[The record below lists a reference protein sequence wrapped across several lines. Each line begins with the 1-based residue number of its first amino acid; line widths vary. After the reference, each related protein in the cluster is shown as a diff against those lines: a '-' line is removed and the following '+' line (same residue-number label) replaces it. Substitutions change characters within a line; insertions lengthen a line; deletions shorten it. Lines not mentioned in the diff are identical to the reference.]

1 MSATGKELFPLSKTT
16 HHDLVNLCEA
26 LFGWRPCA
34 EWIATGKCEATDGPA
49 SHLHPNLQAFF
60 NHCKY
65 VTANYLPEVVG
76 SSNAALK
83 SHGDLLNI
91 VKFVRDRPQIA
102 RSALASDYFH
112 QKTKL
117 TGQDAPSLADQEQAL
132 NIAVRIMVMVLPSAE
147 NQSDGLL
154 EAGLQPTIW
163 TNEQSLRQLISSS
176 FPQRE
181 HPLLNQSGEF
191 VAMAKVRLASITARR
206 LQNLARLE
214 IIPTSDMRN
223 HLLLDEKGGEIAVF
237 HFTSFLKEN
246 LSVGAIPSALV
257 LETLVT
263 IKEILFSNDAHS
275 HPMLLNLVSKKGF
288 DPDILRIVDSPQ
300 YVAAV
305 RKPINYVYW
314 GTRLMELHDELEN
327 PTPRGFMET
336 WLERK
341 SGARYMMLAT
351 IAGLAFAIL
360 LGIVGVG
367 LSAFQAWIGWQQWKH
382 PVQ

>member
-1 MSATGKELFPLSKTT
+1 MSATGKDLFPLSKTT
-16 HHDLVNLCEA
+16 HQDLINLCEA

-34 EWIATGKCEATDGPA
+34 EWIAKGKCEATDSPA
-49 SHLHPNLQAFF
+49 SHRHPNLQTFF
-60 NHCKY
+60 NHYKY

-76 SSNAALK
+76 SSNAALQ
-83 SHGDLLNI
+83 SHGDLLDI
-91 VKFVRDRPQIA
+91 VKFIRDRPHIA
-102 RSALASDYFH
+102 RSVLTSDYF
-112 QKTKL
+112 QQRAKL
-117 TGQDAPSLADQEQAL
+117 TTGQDAPSLADQEQAF

-154 EAGLQPTIW
+154 EAGLQPTVW
-163 TNEQSLRQLISSS
+163 MNEQSLMQFISSS

-181 HPLLNQSGEF
+181 HPALKQSGELA
-191 VAMAKVRLASITARR
+191 AMAKVRLASITARR
-206 LQNLARLE
+206 LQNLAHLE

-223 HLLLDEKGGEIAVF
+223 HLLLDEKRGAIAVF

-246 LSVGAIPSALV
+246 LSVGTIPSALV

-263 IKEILFSNDAHS
+263 TKEILFSNDAHS
-275 HPMLLNLVSKKGF
+275 HAMLQNLVSKKGF
-288 DPDILRIVDSPQ
+288 DPDILRIVDSPE
-300 YVAAV
+300 YVVAV

-327 PTPRGFMET
+327 PTPRGFMAT

-382 PVQ
+382 PV